1 MYVLT
6 LIASSNRPALID
18 TVAPIAT
25 LRAQLNPVRAA
36 RLSSHAIDFL
46 LEYAPNPSQQ
56 QAIAAASESASID
69 AVLQPLEGRAKK
81 LLVSDMDST
90 MIGQECI
97 DELAGHIG
105 LKEKVAAITS
115 RAMNGELDFK
125 AALRE
130 RVGLLQDLPE
140 SALEEVFATRITPT
154 PGAQTLIAT
163 LRHRGVY
170 TVLVSGGFHYF
181 TSRVGMMLGFDAEAA
196 NQLEVANGKLTGTVA
211 EPILDKET
219 KRELLLHIANLR
231 NIPLSATLAIGDGA
245 NDLPMIEAAGLGVAY
260 HAKPIVAAAA
270 PAQIRFNDLSA
281 IPYLQGIPKADWV
294 E

>member
-115 RAMNGELDFK
+115 RAMKGGP
-125 AALRE
+125 AP
-130 RVGLLQDLPE
+130 G
-140 SALEEVFATRITPT
+140 FA
-154 PGAQTLIAT
+154 
-163 LRHRGVY
+163 
-170 TVLVSGGFHYF
+170 
-181 TSRVGMMLGFDAEAA
+181 
-196 NQLEVANGKLTGTVA
+196 GKRT
-211 EPILDKET
+211 
-219 KRELLLHIANLR
+219 
-231 NIPLSATLAIGDGA
+231 
-245 NDLPMIEAAGLGVAY
+245 
-260 HAKPIVAAAA
+260 
-270 PAQIRFNDLSA
+270 
-281 IPYLQGIPKADWV
+281 
-294 E
+294 

>member
-1 MYVLT
+1 M
-6 LIASSNRPALID
+6 
-18 TVAPIAT
+18 
-25 LRAQLNPVRAA
+25 
-36 RLSSHAIDFL
+36 
-46 LEYAPNPSQQ
+46 
-56 QAIAAASESASID
+56 
-69 AVLQPLEGRAKK
+69 
-81 LLVSDMDST
+81 
-90 MIGQECI
+90 
-97 DELAGHIG
+97 
-105 LKEKVAAITS
+105 
-115 RAMNGELDFK
+115 
-125 AALRE
+125 
-130 RVGLLQDLPE
+130 GLLQDLPE

-281 IPYLQGIPKADWV
+281 ILYLQGIPKADWV